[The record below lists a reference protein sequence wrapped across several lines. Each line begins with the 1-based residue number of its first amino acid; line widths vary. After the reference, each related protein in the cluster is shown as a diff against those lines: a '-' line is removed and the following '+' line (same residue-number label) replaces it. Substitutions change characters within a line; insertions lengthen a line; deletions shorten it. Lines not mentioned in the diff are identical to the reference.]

1 MRRAARLVLFA
12 LFALF
17 ALVALVV
24 PFVACGGLLAPPDE
38 TRPSDAAVPVA
49 PGPTPPDAVAPS
61 PPLPV
66 PDASGFP
73 SPPPLMPFDAGAS
86 PSVAAGGTRLP
97 ELIPCDGEL
106 GLLTLPAG
114 GAPRAACRPG
124 TMQGGAPLSIPAPG
138 TPCDVPLTCA
148 YPACIVTFCSDG
160 GWSAGAACSPPPP
173 GH

>member
-86 PSVAAGGTRLP
+86 PCVAAGGTCL

-106 GLLTLPAG
+106 VDLACGWS
-114 GAPRAACRPG
+114 AACCMPPG
-124 TMQGGAPLSIPAPG
+124 YDAGRCPLSIPAPG